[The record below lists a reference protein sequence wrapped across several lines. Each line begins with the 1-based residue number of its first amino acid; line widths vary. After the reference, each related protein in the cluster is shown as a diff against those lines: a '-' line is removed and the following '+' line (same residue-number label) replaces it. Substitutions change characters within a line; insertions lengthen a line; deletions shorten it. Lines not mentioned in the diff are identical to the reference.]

1 MTNDEMM
8 TILEDVLQF
17 KRSAEGDWIDECI
30 NKPFGGNKDIW
41 RYTVDGDKVI
51 VTNLTDHESVCGSF
65 KQFLWDRLRLDS
77 VCNIYRQQYDRW
89 MELNCGIPYVET
101 DIVRDSDDGLESS
114 HEFIRNI
121 WKVNLG
127 EKEGGLKLLMA
138 EYGMGK
144 SSFCQGVRLLAAKEI
159 KKAFLNDDASFP
171 FVFDLNEYRNSAFDE
186 FVKNRLSDHYGV
198 NIKFKTFEKL
208 CRAGIFSVVL
218 DAWDQMHDTPVMRQT
233 RQDISQFSA
242 LWKNRGRVLITCRRS
257 FYQKQLHMKKD
268 ELFDTEDIQVAKFY
282 TLAGFNE
289 GSA

>member
-198 NIKFKTFEKL
+198 NI
-208 CRAGIFSVVL
+208 
-218 DAWDQMHDTPVMRQT
+218 
-233 RQDISQFSA
+233 
-242 LWKNRGRVLITCRRS
+242 
-257 FYQKQLHMKKD
+257 
-268 ELFDTEDIQVAKFY
+268 
-282 TLAGFNE
+282 
-289 GSA
+289 